1 MNDTMADRISP
12 AAGKP
17 APASLLVDVVVRA
30 GRPLA
35 AIGDIVS
42 EASRPGP

>member
-17 APASLLVDVVVRA
+17 APASLLVDVVSRA
-30 GRPLA
+30 GRLL